1 MATTKKTTAATTKPA
16 AKKAP
21 APKAAPKAKAP
32 AAKAPAT
39 PAEDDKAAADK
50 TTDEVPALS
59 RATREGEAECPAC
72 DQTLPVTKFPTV
84 NVGDRTYERDLNEC
98 RSCRDVRRA
107 AERAAKRN
115 AEAKA

>member
-1 MATTKKTTAATTKPA
+1 MATTTKTTATKPA
-16 AKKAP
+16 AKKAL
-21 APKAAPKAKAP
+21 APKALAPKAKAP

-39 PAEDDKAAADK
+39 PTEDDKAATDT

-72 DQTLPVTKFPTV
+72 DQTLPVTKFPTY
-84 NVGDRTYERDLNEC
+84 NAGDRTYERDLKEC
-98 RSCRDVRRA
+98 RSCRDERRA